1 MNKIILASGSPRRK
15 ELLSQIGIEY
25 DVVVSNIEE
34 YTDETEPDKI
44 VEALSRQKALATA
57 EGCDNAQKEPATA
70 EGCDNAQKA
79 LATAEDCD
87 DTRIILG
94 ADTVVSVDGII
105 LGKPSSKEDAYRM
118 LKLISGRNHE
128 VYTGVTL
135 VKKSGE
141 DRKIIT
147 FSEKTL
153 VYVKE
158 MTDEEI
164 WNYIESGEPM
174 DKAGAYGI
182 QGRFAAFVEGIDGDY
197 NNIVGLPVSRVY
209 DMLKRLND

>member
-70 EGCDNAQKA
+70 EGCDG
-79 LATAEDCD
+79 
-87 DTRIILG
+87 TRIILG

>member
-44 VEALSRQKALATA
+44 VESLSRQKALATA
-57 EGCDNAQKEPATA
+57 EG
-70 EGCDNAQKA
+70 
-79 LATAEDCD
+79 CD

-153 VYVKE
+153 VYVKK

-182 QGRFAAFVEGIDGDY
+182 QGRFAAFVEGIEGDY

-209 DMLKRLND
+209 DMLKKLCD

>member
-34 YTDETEPDKI
+34 YTDETGPDKI

-70 EGCDNAQKA
+70 EGCDG
-79 LATAEDCD
+79 
-87 DTRIILG
+87 TRIILG